1 MFKSTLSNLCKHALK
16 EFLAFKFKNAW
27 FQKTLQQQALTLP
40 NEFRTSKILTVAVQK
55 ALNGT
60 G

>member
-1 MFKSTLSNLCKHALK
+1 MFKSTLSNLCKDAL
-16 EFLAFKFKNAW
+16 KFKNAW
-27 FQKTLQQQALTLP
+27 FQKTLQQQALTLQ
-40 NEFRTSKILTVAVQK
+40 NEFCTSKILTVAVQK